1 MYQGPG
7 GFDFLSVNGVPVLSD
22 INTGR
27 FNGAHQ
33 PKIFLEQYAAPDC
46 CWYCWKHVPPSY
58 LKADMIWDA
67 LLSERIAYDPLSSSS
82 SDGEGVFPL
91 THLRGLEGMYISI
104 AKTNERALE
113 LYHRAREVF
122 TKLSANA
129 NCQADEL

>member
-1 MYQGPG
+1 
-7 GFDFLSVNGVPVLSD
+7 VLSD

-46 CWYCWKHVPPSY
+46 CWYCWKHVPPSS
-58 LKADMIWDA
+58 LKADMVWEA
-67 LLSERIAYDPLSSSS
+67 LQSEHIAYDPLSSSAS
-82 SDGEGVFPL
+82 SGGEGAEEGEGEGVFPL

-113 LYHRAREVF
+113 LYHKAREVF
-122 TKLSANA
+122 MKLSANA
-129 NCQADEL
+129 NGRTEEL